1 MQRNTSEVINM
12 SKIFRSFLAGLMLPC
27 LGAMGTPHKFKSAK
41 FRRENPE
48 PLKFS
53 ADGKF
58 RILHLTDIHDVEPE
72 MDDDENKEIPESR
85 DKETINVIEKLVKKT
100 NPDLVVFGG
109 DNISG
114 YWEEFTYD
122 LVQSTIQ
129 KITAPIRERN
139 IPLCVVFGNH
149 DGEEGFHTEF
159 QMMQYMEYP
168 NCRSNL
174 NDADVYGCG
183 NCCVTI
189 KSSDGS
195 KDAFAI
201 WLIDSNDYQRNSEG
215 GLSYDCV
222 HDDQIDWYEKRS
234 AELKAANGG
243 TPLPSVL
250 FQHMPVQQMC
260 DGLKEVTADD
270 DYTFSRDGKYFK
282 FGHEILEGRI
292 RECPCPPNLEN
303 NHRRQL
309 ESWKKT
315 GNIVAAFFGH
325 DHVNDFHIKI
335 DGIDL
340 YQTLGA
346 GYFTY
351 GKERGGRLIVLDENN
366 PGNIYTESLEVERIT
381 TTEI

>member
-1 MQRNTSEVINM
+1 MN
-12 SKIFRSFLAGLMLPC
+12 KIIKMFLAGLTLPC
-27 LGAMGTPHKFKSAK
+27 LAAMGTPHKFSSAK
-41 FRRENPE
+41 FRREKPE
-48 PLKFS
+48 PLRFGD
-53 ADGKF
+53 DGKF
-58 RILHLTDIHDVEPE
+58 RILHLTDIHDVEPA
-72 MDDDENKEIPESR
+72 MDDDENKAIPECR
-85 DKETINVIEKLVKKT
+85 DKETINVIEKAVERT

-114 YWEEFTYD
+114 YWEEFTYNY
-122 LVQSTIQ
+122 VQSTIQ
-129 KITAPIRERN
+129 RITEPIRKRN

-189 KSSDGS
+189 KSSNGE

-201 WLIDSNDYQRNSEG
+201 WLMDSNDYQRNSEG

-222 HDDQIDWYEKRS
+222 HDNQIDWYEKRA
-234 AELKAANGG
+234 AELKKENGG
-243 TPLPSVL
+243 NPLPAIL
-250 FQHMPVQQMC
+250 FQHIPVQQEN
-260 DGLKEVTADD
+260 DGFKEVTADD
-270 DYTFSRDGKYFK
+270 DYTFERDGRYYK
-282 FGHEILEGRI
+282 FGHDIIEGRI
-292 RECPCPPNLEN
+292 RETPCPPNLEN
-303 NHRRQL
+303 NHRNQF

-315 GNIVAAFFGH
+315 GDIVAAFFGH
-325 DHVNDFHIKI
+325 DHVNDFHINI
-335 DGIDL
+335 DGINL

-351 GKERGGRLIVLDENN
+351 GLERGARLIVLDENN
-366 PGNIYTESLEVERIT
+366 P
-381 TTEI
+381 TEIYSESFEIERTPDSII

>member
-1 MQRNTSEVINM
+1 M
-12 SKIFRSFLAGLMLPC
+12 S
-27 LGAMGTPHKFKSAK
+27 MGIPRKFKTDK
-41 FRRENPE
+41 FRRETPA
-48 PLKFS
+48 PLKFG

-58 RILHLTDIHDVEPE
+58 RILHITDIHDVEPI
-72 MDDDENKEIPESR
+72 MDDDENRDIPENKN
-85 DKETINVIEKLVKKT
+85 KETINVIEKLVEKT

-122 LVQSTIQ
+122 FVQSTIQ
-129 KITAPIRERN
+129 RITAPIRERN

-149 DGEEGFHTEF
+149 DGEEGFHTDF

-189 KSSDGS
+189 KSSDGK

-201 WLIDSNDYQRNSEG
+201 WLMDSNDYEINSKG
-215 GLSYDCV
+215 DFSYDHV
-222 HDDQIDWYEKRS
+222 HGDQIAWYENRA

-243 TPLPSVL
+243 EPLPAIL
-250 FQHMPVQQMC
+250 FQHIPVQQELE
-260 DGLKEVTADD
+260 GFKEVTADEE
-270 DYTFSRDGKYFK
+270 YTFERDGRRFYLAN
-282 FGHEILEGRI
+282 EILEGRV
-292 RECPCPPNLEN
+292 REVPCPPNTEKN
-303 NHRRQL
+303 YKNQL

-315 GNIVAAFFGH
+315 GDIFAAFFGH
-325 DHVNDFHIKI
+325 DHINDFRMNV

-351 GKERGGRLIVLDENN
+351 GLERGGRLIVLDENE
-366 PGNIYTESLEVERIT
+366 PRKLHTESIEIERIT
-381 TTEI
+381 DTEF

>member
-1 MQRNTSEVINM
+1 M
-12 SKIFRSFLAGLMLPC
+12 SKIIKSFLAGLALPC
-27 LGAMGTPHKFKSAK
+27 FGAMGTPHKWISGKFK
-41 FRRENPE
+41 RENPQ
-48 PLKFS
+48 PLKFGD
-53 ADGKF
+53 DGKF
-58 RILHLTDIHDVEPE
+58 RILHITDIHDVEPE
-72 MDDDENKEIPESR
+72 MDDDPNPEIPKSC
-85 DKETINVIEKLVKKT
+85 DIETINVIEKLVEKT

-114 YWEEFTYD
+114 YWQEFTYNF
-122 LVQSTIQ
+122 VQSTIQ
-129 KITAPIRERN
+129 KITAPIRKRN

-189 KSSDGS
+189 KSSDGK

-201 WLIDSNDYQRNSEG
+201 WLIDSNDYQRNSQG

-222 HDDQIDWYEKRS
+222 HDDQIKWYETKA
-234 AELKAANGG
+234 AELKDANGG
-243 TPLPSVL
+243 KSLPAIL
-250 FQHMPVQQMC
+250 FQHIPVQQQL
-260 DGLKEVTADD
+260 DGFEEVSTEDN
-270 DYTFSRDGKYFK
+270 YTFTRDGKYFK
-282 FGHEILEGRI
+282 FGHKVLEGRI
-292 RECPCPPNLEN
+292 REKPCPPNMEN
-303 NHRRQL
+303 DHRKQF

-315 GNIVAAFFGH
+315 GDIIAAFFGH
-325 DHVNDFHIKI
+325 DHVNDFRINI

-351 GKERGGRLIVLDENN
+351 GLERGGRLIVLDESN
-366 PGNIYTESLEVERIT
+366 PKNIYTESIEIKRIT
-381 TTEI
+381 DTDI

>member
-1 MQRNTSEVINM
+1 M
-12 SKIFRSFLAGLMLPC
+12 SKLFKAFMAGFSLP
-27 LGAMGTPHKFKSAK
+27 LVFAMGTPHKWKSAK
-41 FRRENPE
+41 FKREEPA
-48 PLKFS
+48 PLKFG
-53 ADGKF
+53 ANGKF
-58 RILHLTDIHDVEPE
+58 RILHITDIHDVEPI
-72 MDDDENKEIPESR
+72 MDDDENREIPKSR
-85 DKETINVIEKLVKKT
+85 DKETINVIEKLVEIT

-122 LVQSTIQ
+122 YVQSTIK
-129 KITAPIRERN
+129 KITAPITKRN

-174 NDADVYGCG
+174 NDANVYGCG

-189 KSSDGS
+189 KSSNGE

-222 HDDQIDWYEKRS
+222 HADQIEWYEKRS
-234 AELKAANGG
+234 AELKEANGG
-243 TPLPSVL
+243 KPLPAIL
-250 FQHMPVQQMC
+250 FQHMPVQQEN
-260 DGLKEVTADD
+260 DGFAEVTADD
-270 DYTFSRDGKYFK
+270 DYTFERDGKYYK
-282 FGHEILEGRI
+282 FGHEIIEGRI
-292 RECPCPPNLEN
+292 RETPCPPSLEN
-303 NHRRQL
+303 NHREQF
-309 ESWKKT
+309 ESWKKC
-315 GNIVAAFFGH
+315 GDIVAAFFGH

-335 DGIDL
+335 DGINI

-366 PGNIYTESLEVERIT
+366 PNNIYSESIEIERIT

>member
-1 MQRNTSEVINM
+1 MQKNTSEVINM
-12 SKIFRSFLAGLMLPC
+12 SKIFRSFLAGFMLPC
-27 LGAMGTPHKFKSAK
+27 LGAMGTPHKWKSAK
-41 FRRENPE
+41 FRRENPV

-72 MDDDENKEIPESR
+72 MDDDENREIPESR
-85 DKETINVIEKLVKKT
+85 DKETINVIEKLVEKT

-129 KITAPIRERN
+129 KITAPIIERN

-234 AELKAANGG
+234 AELKASNGG
-243 TPLPSVL
+243 TPLPSIL

-366 PGNIYTESLEVERIT
+366 PENIYTESLEVERIT

>member
-1 MQRNTSEVINM
+1 M
-12 SKIFRSFLAGLMLPC
+12 SRIIKSFLAGLTLPC
-27 LGAMGTPHKFKSAK
+27 LAAMGTPHKFRSAK
-41 FRRENPE
+41 FRRESPE
-48 PLKFS
+48 PLKFG

-58 RILHLTDIHDVEPE
+58 RILHLTDIHDVEPI
-72 MDDDENKEIPESR
+72 MDDDENREIPESR
-85 DKETINVIEKLVKKT
+85 DKETINVIEQAVAKT

-122 LVQSTIQ
+122 YVQSTIQ
-129 KITAPIRERN
+129 KITEPIRKRN

-189 KSSDGS
+189 RSSDS
-195 KDAFAI
+195 KKDAYAI

-222 HDDQIDWYEKRS
+222 HDDQIEWYEKR
-234 AELKAANGG
+234 AEELRKANGG
-243 TPLPSVL
+243 EALPAIL
-250 FQHMPVQQMC
+250 FQHIPVQQEN
-260 DGLKEVTADD
+260 DGFREVTAGDD
-270 DYTFSRDGKYFK
+270 FTFESDGKCFK
-282 FGHEILEGRI
+282 FGHGIIEGRI

-303 NHRRQL
+303 NHRNQF

-315 GNIVAAFFGH
+315 GDIVAAFFGH
-325 DHVNDFHIKI
+325 DHVNDFHINI
-335 DGIDL
+335 DGINL

-351 GKERGGRLIVLDENN
+351 GKERGGRLIILDEKN
-366 PGNIYTESLEVERIT
+366 PREIYSESFEIARIT
-381 TTEI
+381 DTEI

>member
-1 MQRNTSEVINM
+1 MN
-12 SKIFRSFLAGLMLPC
+12 KIIKSFLFGLSLPC

-41 FRRENPE
+41 FERESPS
-48 PLKFS
+48 PLKFGN
-53 ADGKF
+53 DGKF

-72 MDDDENKEIPESR
+72 MDDDENREIPESR
-85 DKETINVIEKLVKKT
+85 DKETINVIEKLVEKT

-129 KITAPIRERN
+129 KITKPIRDRN
-139 IPLCVVFGNH
+139 IPICVVFGNH

-189 KSSDGS
+189 KSSKSD
-195 KDAFAI
+195 KDAYAI
-201 WLIDSNDYQRNSEG
+201 WLIDSNDYQRNSDGE
-215 GLSYDCV
+215 LRYDCV
-222 HDDQIDWYEKRS
+222 HDDQIEWYEKRAS
-234 AELKAANGG
+234 ELKEANGG
-243 TPLPSVL
+243 NPLPSIL
-250 FQHMPVQQMC
+250 FQHMPVQQTL
-260 DGLKEVTADD
+260 DGFEEVTADD
-270 DYTFSRDGKYFK
+270 DYTFERDGRYFR
-282 FGHEILEGRI
+282 FGHNIIEGRI
-292 RECPCPPNLEN
+292 REKPCPPNTEKTY
-303 NHRRQL
+303 REQF

-315 GNIVAAFFGH
+315 GGMVAAFFGH
-325 DHVNDFHIKI
+325 DHVNDFHINI
-335 DGIDL
+335 DGISI

-351 GKERGGRLIVLDENN
+351 GQEHGGRLIVLDEND
-366 PGNIYTESLEVERIT
+366 PYNIHTESLEVERIT
-381 TTEI
+381 TTEL

>member
-1 MQRNTSEVINM
+1 M
-12 SKIFRSFLAGLMLPC
+12 
-27 LGAMGTPHKFKSAK
+27 AMGYPRKWKTDRFK
-41 FRRENPE
+41 REAPA
-48 PLKFS
+48 PLKFG

-58 RILHLTDIHDVEPE
+58 RILHITDIHDVEPI
-72 MDDDENKEIPESR
+72 MDDDEDRSIPERR
-85 DKETINVIEKLVKKT
+85 DKETLNVIESLVAKT

-129 KITAPIRERN
+129 KITKPIRDRN

-149 DGEEGFHTEF
+149 DGEIGFHTEF
-159 QMMQYMEYP
+159 QMMQYMEYN

-189 KSSDGS
+189 KNSSGE

-201 WLIDSNDYQRNSEG
+201 WLMDSNDYETNSKGEN
-215 GLSYDCV
+215 SYDHV
-222 HDDQIDWYEKRS
+222 HEDQIAWYEKRA
-234 AELKAANGG
+234 AELKEANGG
-243 TPLPSVL
+243 EPLPAIL
-250 FQHMPVQQMC
+250 FQHIPVQQEL
-260 DGLKEVTADD
+260 DGFKVVTENDG
-270 DYTFSRDGKYFK
+270 YTFGRNGNFYVL
-282 FGHEILEGRI
+282 GHEILEGRV
-292 RECPCPPNLEN
+292 RETPCPPNMEKEY
-303 NHRRQL
+303 REQF

-315 GNIVAAFFGH
+315 GDVFAAFFGH
-325 DHVNDFHIKI
+325 DHVNDFKMTV

-340 YQTLGA
+340 YQTIGA

-351 GKERGGRLIVLDENN
+351 GMKHGGRLIVLDENN
-366 PGNIYTESLEVERIT
+366 PRELYTESIEIPQIT
-381 TTEI
+381 DLGKY

>member
-1 MQRNTSEVINM
+1 MN
-12 SKIFRSFLAGLMLPC
+12 KILKSFLTGLTLP
-27 LGAMGTPHKFKSAK
+27 LTFAMGTPHKFKSAK
-41 FRRENPE
+41 FRREEPA
-48 PLKFS
+48 PLKFGD
-53 ADGKF
+53 DGKF
-58 RILHLTDIHDVEPE
+58 RILHITDIHDVEPE
-72 MDDDENKEIPESR
+72 MDDDENREIPESR
-85 DKETINVIEKLVKKT
+85 DKETINVIEKLVEKT
-100 NPDLVVFGG
+100 KPDLVVFGG

-122 LVQSTIQ
+122 FVQSTIK
-129 KITAPIRERN
+129 KITDPITKRN

-159 QMMQYMEYP
+159 QMMQYMEYS

-189 KSSDGS
+189 KNSKDD

-222 HDDQIDWYEKRS
+222 HSDQIAWYEKRS
-234 AELKAANGG
+234 AELKEANGG
-243 TPLPSVL
+243 KPLPAIL
-250 FQHMPVQQMC
+250 FQHMPVQQEN
-260 DGLKEVTADD
+260 DGFAEVTADD
-270 DYTFSRDGKYFK
+270 DYTFERDGKFFK
-282 FGHEILEGRI
+282 FGHEIIEGRI
-292 RECPCPPNLEN
+292 RETPCPPSLEN
-303 NHRRQL
+303 NHREQF
-309 ESWKKT
+309 ESWKKC
-315 GNIVAAFFGH
+315 GDIVAAFFGH

-335 DGIDL
+335 DGISL

-351 GKERGGRLIVLDENN
+351 GKERGGRLIVLDENE
-366 PGNIYTESLEVERIT
+366 PENIYSETIEIERIT

>member
-1 MQRNTSEVINM
+1 MTKLI
-12 SKIFRSFLAGLMLPC
+12 KYFLSGLSLPC
-27 LGAMGTPHKFKSAK
+27 LAAIGTPQKWKSAK
-41 FRRENPE
+41 FEREAPA
-48 PLKFS
+48 PLKFGS
-53 ADGKF
+53 DGKF
-58 RILHLTDIHDVEPE
+58 RILHITDIHDVEPI
-72 MDDDENKEIPESR
+72 MDDDENREIPESR
-85 DKETINVIEKLVKKT
+85 DKETINVIEKLVEKT

-122 LVQSTIQ
+122 YVQSTIQ
-129 KITAPIRERN
+129 KITAPIRKRN

-159 QMMQYMEYP
+159 QMMQYMEYE

-189 KSSDGS
+189 KDSSGRN
-195 KDAFAI
+195 DAFAV
-201 WLIDSNDYQRNSEG
+201 WLINSNDYQRNAEN

-222 HDDQIDWYEKRS
+222 HDDQIEWYERCA
-234 AELKAANGG
+234 AELKAANGNK
-243 TPLPSVL
+243 PLPAIL
-250 FQHMPVQQMC
+250 FQHIPVQQEL
-260 DGLKEVTADD
+260 DGFLQVTKNDD
-270 DYTFSRDGKYFK
+270 FTFERDGNYYK
-282 FGHEILEGRI
+282 FGHEIIEGRI
-292 RECPCPPNLEN
+292 REVPCPPYMEN
-303 NHRRQL
+303 NHRNQF

-315 GNIVAAFFGH
+315 GDIVAAFFGH

-335 DGIDL
+335 DGISL

-351 GKERGGRLIVLDENN
+351 GQERGGRLIVLDEND
-366 PGNIYTESLEVERIT
+366 PQNIYSESIEIERIT
-381 TTEI
+381 DTDI

>member
-1 MQRNTSEVINM
+1 MN
-12 SKIFRSFLAGLMLPC
+12 KILKSFIAGFTLPC
-27 LGAMGTPHKFKSAK
+27 LGAMGEPHKWNSGK
-41 FRRENPE
+41 FRREKPA
-48 PLKFS
+48 PLKFG

-58 RILHLTDIHDVEPE
+58 RILHLTDIHDVEPI
-72 MDDDENKEIPESR
+72 MDDDENREIPESR
-85 DKETINVIEKLVKKT
+85 DKETINVIETLVEKT
-100 NPDLVVFGG
+100 KPDLVVFGG

-114 YWEEFTYD
+114 YWEEFTYNY
-122 LVQSTIQ
+122 VKSTIE
-129 KITAPIRERN
+129 KITAKIREMN

-159 QMMQYMEYP
+159 QMMQYMEYQ

-189 KSSDGS
+189 KSSKSD

-201 WLIDSNDYQRNSEG
+201 WLIDSNDYQRNHEG

-222 HDDQIDWYEKRS
+222 HDDQIDWYEKR
-234 AELKAANGG
+234 AEELKNQNGG
-243 TPLPSVL
+243 KPLPAIL
-250 FQHMPVQQMC
+250 FQHIPVQQEL
-260 DGLKEVTADD
+260 DGFREVTEKD
-270 DYTFSRDGKYFK
+270 DYTFIRDGKYFK
-282 FGHEILEGRI
+282 FGHEIIEGRL
-292 RECPCPPNLEN
+292 RECPCPPYMEN
-303 NHRRQL
+303 DHRRQF

-315 GNIVAAFFGH
+315 GDIIAAFFGH

-335 DGIDL
+335 DGINL

-351 GKERGGRLIVLDENN
+351 GMEHGGRLIVLDENE
-366 PGNIYTESLEVERIT
+366 PENIYTESLEVERIT
-381 TTEI
+381 TSEI